1 MLSDLSSTTLGEAL
15 KQASNALT
23 KTSDSAKLDAE
34 VLLCHALN
42 VGKTKLITASGN
54 LLSQQGL
61 VTYHALVERRRNGEP
76 IAYITGV
83 KEFWSLSLRVT
94 PDVLIPRAET
104 ELLVE
109 VALAAL
115 AGVKTPQVIDLG
127 TGSGAIALA
136 IAKECPGAKVIAVD
150 NSKAACDIAAENAQ
164 THALFNVEIKRG
176 SWFEPVVNR
185 QFDLIVSNPPYIK
198 ANDEHLCQ
206 GDTCFEPASALVS
219 GVSGLD
225 AIAKIVSV
233 ASNYLKPHAV
243 LAVEHGCDQGEG
255 VKHLFLENN
264 FKEVNCS
271 QDLAGKNRVTFGFSA

>member
-1 MLSDLSSTTLGEAL
+1 MSDLSSTTLGEAL

-42 VGKTKLITASGN
+42 VGKTILITASGN
-54 LLSQQGL
+54 CLSQESL

-83 KEFWSLSLRVT
+83 KEFWSLDLRVT

-115 AGVKTPQVIDLG
+115 ASVKTPQVIDLG

-164 THALFNVEIKRG
+164 THALSNVEIKRG
-176 SWFEPVVNR
+176 SWFEPVANR

-198 ANDEHLCQ
+198 ANDEHLRQ
-206 GDTCFEPASALVS
+206 GDARFEPASALVS

-225 AIAKIVSV
+225 AIAEIVSV

-243 LAVEHGCDQGEG
+243 LAVEHGYDQGEG

-271 QDLAGKNRVTFGFSA
+271 QDLAGRNRVTFGFSA